1 MDPSA
6 PVRDISGVEAQRA
19 FRLKIP
25 FLDAR
30 RSADFLEGHVA
41 GAWCLPVWE
50 SDLETRITV
59 FEATTRVSSKDPMVL
74 YCSGGDCEDS
84 HMLASKLMAL
94 GYRNLLI
101 YRAGYPEW
109 LQLGHP
115 TEKGAR
121 P

>member
-30 RSADFLEGHVA
+30 RSSDFLEGHVA

-50 SDLETRITV
+50 SDLETRTTV